1 MQNNEPKKYDRP
13 MSMMCKQI
21 SLKFSK
27 LNVSLLFEQ
36 TRNPIYMEWK
46 TNRLAGLDL
55 NINNKQKQ

>member
-1 MQNNEPKKYDRP
+1 
-13 MSMMCKQI
+13 MMCKQI